1 MRVKSIS
8 VNNFRNLS
16 PAKIT
21 PDGGLNLILGDNA
34 QGKTNLLES
43 VCLCCLGKSP
53 RTDKEREMINYD
65 ADFARVNIE
74 FTSRYGSADIA
85 VVLSKKRKKAVAV
98 NSVPILKI
106 GELLGYL
113 NAVYFSPD
121 EIRVIRM
128 SPADRRRFL
137 DVDLCQADRNYY
149 YSLVKYNKI
158 LNQRNNLI
166 KKSRDIETLKE
177 MLFVWDAQLARECA
191 RIVAKRARFCDRLKA
206 LAADAHKRL
215 TDGKESLEISYVTQ
229 IEGENVEERKKRGAS
244 LSGSVERILIWVHYV
259 GLSARR
265 PQILRQRRGYTQL
278 RLSGTAAHG
287 CAFSQACR
295 AGNFQGAYRRLSRA
309 AARRRV
315 ERAGFVK
322 TKAAAGLLRQGSD
335 YSHRDAYRRGADSRE
350 GICGVPLK
358 KRRGRAHKIV

>member
-106 GELLGYL
+106 GELLGSVSYTHL
-113 NAVYFSPD
+113 TLPT
-121 EIRVIRM
+121 I
-128 SPADRRRFL
+128 L
-137 DVDLCQADRNYY
+137 
-149 YSLVKYNKI
+149 LV
-158 LNQRNNLI
+158 
-166 KKSRDIETLKE
+166 
-177 MLFVWDAQLARECA
+177 
-191 RIVAKRARFCDRLKA
+191 
-206 LAADAHKRL
+206 
-215 TDGKESLEISYVTQ
+215 
-229 IEGENVEERKKRGAS
+229 
-244 LSGSVERILIWVHYV
+244 
-259 GLSARR
+259 
-265 PQILRQRRGYTQL
+265 
-278 RLSGTAAHG
+278 
-287 CAFSQACR
+287 
-295 AGNFQGAYRRLSRA
+295 
-309 AARRRV
+309 
-315 ERAGFVK
+315 
-322 TKAAAGLLRQGSD
+322 
-335 YSHRDAYRRGADSRE
+335 
-350 GICGVPLK
+350 
-358 KRRGRAHKIV
+358 

>member
-229 IEGENVEERKKRGAS
+229 IEGENVEEREK
-244 LSGSVERILIWVHYV
+244 
-259 GLSARR
+259 ARR
-265 PQILRQRRGYTQL
+265 
-278 RLSGTAAHG
+278 
-287 CAFSQACR
+287 F
-295 AGNFQGAYRRLSRA
+295 F
-309 AARRRV
+309 
-315 ERAGFVK
+315 
-322 TKAAAGLLRQGSD
+322 
-335 YSHRDAYRRGADSRE
+335 
-350 GICGVPLK
+350 
-358 KRRGRAHKIV
+358 